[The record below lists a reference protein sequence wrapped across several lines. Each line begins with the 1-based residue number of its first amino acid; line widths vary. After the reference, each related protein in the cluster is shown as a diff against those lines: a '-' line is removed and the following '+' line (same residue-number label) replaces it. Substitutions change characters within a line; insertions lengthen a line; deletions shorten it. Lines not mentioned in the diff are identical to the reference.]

1 MNRFDRSVCGDEK
14 VSRQTEKSA
23 LRYHGGGN
31 LSVCVPESGALD
43 SMVKN
48 QDRWLPGQSWQVACV
63 DCRSVESL
71 ERWCFGVRHEI
82 GIAPNPHGAANQSH
96 ARRGSSYTNF
106 RKALTD
112 FSNMVILVRE
122 PSELEPLGD
131 TARRSVAPESTT
143 TRDLV
148 DVSS

>member
-122 PSELEPLGD
+122 SSLGPLATPQGD
-131 TARRSVAPESTT
+131 Q
-143 TRDLV
+143 L
-148 DVSS
+148 